1 MVVGQK
7 VVCINDIFAPDVAQ
21 FYVALPKK
29 GQVYVIRNVLVG
41 VSIKGTLGEVCLY
54 LIGMH
59 NPKSA
64 APPFPE
70 RGFNSERFAP
80 LEEYQQRN
88 TETELEPAE
97 KELIEK

>member
-7 VVCINDIFAPDVAQ
+7 VVCINDTFPPEVAQ
-21 FYVALPKK
+21 FYVALPQK
-29 GQVYVIRNVLVG
+29 GKVYVIRNVLVG
-41 VSIKGTLGEVCLY
+41 VNINGNVGEVCLY
-54 LIGMH
+54 LIGLH

-80 LEEYQQRN
+80 LEELQQRN
-88 TETELEPAE
+88 TDSEFEPAD
-97 KELIEK
+97 KELVKN